1 MKPFNLHPAWTPR
14 GGVPRAR
21 PWSNWVRPR
30 DTIAS
35 YARPKRGVPEGGLF
49 DFSSA
54 REAEDLGA
62 ESFSSSSAAESK
74 SARKRQA
81 KEYFR
86 CAEKLTSLGK
96 GQLRQAAEHLDDEV
110 LELVRLAQRL
120 PYKNQG
126 RKRLEQTIAK
136 RLRET
141 KADVDVILGDIR

>member
-1 MKPFNLHPAWTPR
+1 MKPFESLHPAWTPR
-14 GGVPRAR
+14 GVPSAR

-35 YARPKRGVPEGGLF
+35 FARPKRGVPEGGLF

-54 REAEDLGA
+54 REAEDLA

-120 PYKNQG
+120 PHKNQG

>member
-1 MKPFNLHPAWTPR
+1 MKPFSLHPAWTPR
-14 GGVPRAR
+14 GVPRAR

-35 YARPKRGVPEGGLF
+35 FARPKRGAPEGGLF

-54 REAEDLGA
+54 REA

-136 RLRET
+136 MLRET